1 MKKIFLLIIALASIS
16 AVNAR
21 EPKDKDGK
29 KGKTKKIEVVSDIVD
44 AHEMYIYGVAFSPI
58 DSVAY
63 ITDIQKIDDAQIHLR
78 TKFIVSRNEYSNQLK
93 KQMLL
98 EGEKNF
104 SCCVVYG
111 QKLKKLEKKYQKLQK
126 FYQKHGFKVNNIR
139 SDRFVFK
146 AVRTA
151 YTEGGYATEEIEVP
165 VEK

>member
-111 QKLKKLEKKYQKLQK
+111 Q
-126 FYQKHGFKVNNIR
+126 
-139 SDRFVFK
+139 
-146 AVRTA
+146 
-151 YTEGGYATEEIEVP
+151 
-165 VEK
+165 